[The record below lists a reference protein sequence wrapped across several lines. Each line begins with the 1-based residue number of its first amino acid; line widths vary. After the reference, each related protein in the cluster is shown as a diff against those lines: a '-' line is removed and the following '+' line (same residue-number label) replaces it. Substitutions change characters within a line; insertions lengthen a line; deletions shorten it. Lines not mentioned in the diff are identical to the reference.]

1 MLTALS
7 TRGSLLIP
15 RAAASLIPRAAAAR
29 FSVSMFSTKMAD
41 AADDVGMEDAADNV
55 GMMMDQGEAK
65 LRSVLKQYYQ
75 SNFNRETTDTYFR
88 NIVKQADW
96 NGDGVVEYTE
106 LKRLLKRI
114 GHTSAMTDDEVEG
127 CIQAFGG
134 AVDKPVPVNQL
145 LKLLL
150 DPEKGYAASLPNNAD
165 HPLHPLG
172 TDDPRAKTA
181 TNTF

>member
-1 MLTALS
+1 MLFSPLVTTIS
-7 TRGSLLIP
+7 RGSLL
-15 RAAASLIPRAAAAR
+15 ASRVTTAR
-29 FSVSMFSTKMAD
+29 FSVAMFSTKMAEVSN
-41 AADDVGMEDAADNV
+41 DDDMVE
-55 GMMMDQGEAK
+55 QGQAK

-75 SNFNRETTDTYFR
+75 ANFNRESTDTYFR

-96 NGDGVVEYTE
+96 NNDGVVEYTE

-114 GHTSAMTDDEVEG
+114 GHTSAMTDGEIEG

-145 LKLLL
+145 LTLLL
-150 DPEKGYAASLPNNAD
+150 DPKAGYAASLPNNVD

-172 TDDPRAKTA
+172 KDDPRAKTA
-181 TNTF
+181 SATF

>member
-1 MLTALS
+1 MLF
-7 TRGSLLIP
+7 SLAAATVSKGPLLVP
-15 RAAASLIPRAAAAR
+15 RATAAR
-29 FSVSMFSTKMAD
+29 FTFAMFSTQMAEVSND
-41 AADDVGMEDAADNV
+41 ADMIERG
-55 GMMMDQGEAK
+55 QAK

-75 SNFNRETTDTYFR
+75 SNFNRESTDVYFR

-96 NGDGVVEYTE
+96 NNDGVVEYTE

-114 GHTSAMTDDEVEG
+114 GHTSAMTDGEIEG

-134 AVDKPVPVNQL
+134 AVDKPVPVNEL

-150 DPEKGYAASLPNNAD
+150 DPKTGYAASLPNNAD

-172 TDDPRAKTA
+172 KDDPRAKTA